1 MIIQLLL
8 LVSLSVIGHG
18 TSTLQDYNTTLQHLE
33 PMIAIVV
40 GRLAKLGEIPYQVS
54 LQRIK
59 TQHHFCG
66 ESIINRIYV
75 LTAAHCIKTKDIK
88 DISVNV
94 GLIDLRKPH
103 AVHLIKSSYIHQKY
117 NRTNSWIHDI
127 ALLKLKTPLVFSFL
141 VRPVT
146 LPKQNQIIRAGS
158 HAVVSGFGRLSFRG
172 KRTNNL
178 YITDILITKQTTC
191 QEIYNLTNR
200 QIYSTQICANDPTK
214 LKGFCHG
221 DSGGPLVVN
230 GQLVGIVSWLYRG
243 CGNPKYPQIYTHV
256 PSYVDWINE
265 HSII

>member
-158 HAVVSGFGRLSFRG
+158 HAVVSGFGRLS
-172 KRTNNL
+172 
-178 YITDILITKQTTC
+178 
-191 QEIYNLTNR
+191 
-200 QIYSTQICANDPTK
+200 
-214 LKGFCHG
+214 G